1 MEPTETVVDNTEVA
15 DVEVSDTNVDA
26 ELNDAI
32 ENLSLDDLMNIT
44 EDDYEEFNEDA
55 QHKGMQPLHSWMK
68 HVPADVRKHIANIR
82 SDYTRKT
89 QELAQIRKDLESRT
103 QDMHRQSESTLRGPL
118 ARQLKDIDTEVE
130 YDLFDSEGMK
140 SEIQRQAKL
149 MLKDMLKPAQEEL
162 EVQQRRVQLSEF
174 KAQNPEMTDPE
185 YRSEIIKLIHDRPE
199 LKLEDAFYITKAR
212 LGATK
217 VQQERAEL
225 NDRKQRQRS
234 TMMKS
239 SSGTRTAPS
248 GTPKFSSAIEAFKYH
263 KSMNDKK

>member
-1 MEPTETVVDNTEVA
+1 MESTETVVDNTEVA
-15 DVEVSDTNVDA
+15 DVEVSDTNVDT
-26 ELNDAI
+26 ELEDAI

-44 EDDYEEFNEDA
+44 EEDYPEFNEDA
-55 QHKGMQPLHSWMK
+55 RHKGMKPLTSWMK

-89 QELAQIRKDLESRT
+89 QELAQIRRDLESRT
-103 QDMHRQSESTLRGPL
+103 EDMHRQSQHTLNGPL
-118 ARQLKDIDTEVE
+118 ARQLNDIDTEIE

-185 YRSEIIKLIHDRPE
+185 YRNEIIKMLGDKPH
-199 LKLEDAFYITKAR
+199 LTLEEAFYITKAK
-212 LGATK
+212 LGSTK
-217 VQQERAEL
+217 IDIERAEL
-225 NDRKQRQRS
+225 NERKSRQRS

-263 KSMNDKK
+263 KSQIDKK